1 MPRELVI
8 VESPAKA
15 KTISKLLGRKY
26 QVKAS
31 NGHIVDLPRSQMA
44 VDIDNGF
51 QPKYITIRGKGKIIK
66 ELKDSVKKA
75 DRVYLA
81 TDPDREGEAISWH
94 LAQTLKLDMEAPCRI
109 EFHEITKRAV
119 DAALKNPRMI
129 DLNRVNAQQARRVLD
144 RLFGYQLSPLLWAKV
159 RRGLSAGRVQS
170 VAVRLICEREEEI
183 NRFQQEE
190 YWSISGK
197 FSPVARPQEA
207 FQAKLVKIKGEKVDL
222 PNEARAEEV
231 KRQIAEAAYR
241 ITEVTKNERKR
252 YPAPPFTTSTL
263 QQEASRKLGFSA
275 RKTMSLAQQLYE
287 GVEIKGEG
295 STGLITY
302 IRTDS
307 VRVADEAQEESR
319 RVIAGLFGAD
329 NLPAKPPVYKTK
341 AAAAQ
346 EAHEAIR
353 PTVVS
358 RHPQEV
364 KEYLSRDQFRL
375 YQLIWQRFVASQMK
389 PAVLEVMSI
398 EISGGDFL
406 FRANGST
413 VKFPGFLT
421 LYQEGQ
427 DDTPEEEEGMLPDLE
442 VGTDL
447 RLLEVNADQHFTQPP
462 PRYTE
467 AMLVKTLEE
476 KGIGRPST
484 YATTIDTIRKRNYVV
499 MENKRFKPTE
509 LGIVVD
515 SMLKENFPR
524 VVDPNFTAI
533 MEEKLDKIEE
543 GAIDW
548 VEAVR
553 DFYAPFSEELAAAE
567 KSIERVKINDEVS
580 DVVCEYC
587 GRQMVYK
594 YGPYGRFLACP
605 GYPECKNIKSIQHE
619 TGAPCP
625 ACGGKIVLR
634 TSKKGR
640 RFYGCSNYPNCT
652 FTSWDA
658 PTGRLCPECG
668 AYTVVKQGKA
678 KGEMELCSNKGC
690 PYRAPWSKEKPETE
704 K

>member
-1 MPRELVI
+1 MSRQLVI
-8 VESPAKA
+8 VESPTKA

-44 VDIDNGF
+44 VDIDNNF

-109 EFHEITKRAV
+109 EFNEITKRAV
-119 DAALKNPRMI
+119 DAALKNPRTI
-129 DLNRVNAQQARRVLD
+129 DLNRVNAQQARRILD
-144 RLFGYQLSPLLWAKV
+144 RRFGFKLSPLLWAKV

-170 VAVRLICEREEEI
+170 VAVRLICDREEEI
-183 NRFQQEE
+183 NAFQQEE
-190 YWSISGK
+190 YWSITGK
-197 FSPVARPQEA
+197 FAPVTQPQEA
-207 FQAKLVKIKGEKVDL
+207 FQAKLLKIKGKKVDL
-222 PNEARAEEV
+222 PNEERAEEV
-231 KRQIAEAAYR
+231 KRQITEVAYR
-241 ITEVTKNERKR
+241 ITEVKKRERKR

-287 GVEIKGEG
+287 GVEIQGEG

-307 VRVADEAQEESR
+307 VRVAAEAQEESR
-319 RVIAGLFGAD
+319 QVIAAQFGEE

-341 AAAAQ
+341 ATAAQ

-353 PTVVS
+353 PTMVS
-358 RHPQEV
+358 RHPQEI
-364 KEYLSRDQFRL
+364 KEYLTRDQFRL
-375 YQLIWQRFVASQMK
+375 YQLIWQRFLASQMR
-389 PAVLEVMSI
+389 PAVLEVMSVDLT
-398 EISGGDFL
+398 GGDFL
-406 FRANGST
+406 FRASGSK
-413 VKFPGFLT
+413 VKFPGFLS

-427 DDTPEEEEGMLPDLE
+427 DDTPEEEEGLLPDLKE
-442 VGTDL
+442 DTDL
-447 RLLEVNADQHFTQPP
+447 LLLEVLPEQHFTQPP
-462 PRYTE
+462 ARYTE

-484 YATTIDTIRKRNYVV
+484 YASTIDTIRKRNYVV

-515 SMLKENFPR
+515 KLLKENFPR
-524 VVDPNFTAI
+524 VVDPNFTAT

-543 GAIDW
+543 GAVDW
-548 VEAVR
+548 VETVR
-553 DFYAPFSEELAAAE
+553 DFYTPFSEELAAAE
-567 KSIERVKINDEVS
+567 KSIERVKIDDEVS
-580 DVVCEYC
+580 DIACEHC

-594 YGPYGRFLACP
+594 YGRYGRFLACP
-605 GYPECKNIKSIQHE
+605 GYPECRNIKSIQQE

-625 ACGGKIVLR
+625 DCEGKVVIR
-634 TSKKGR
+634 TSKKER
-640 RFYGCSNYPNCT
+640 RFYGCSNYPKCT

-658 PTGRLCPECG
+658 PTGQRCPDCG
-668 AYTVVKQGKA
+668 AYTVVKRSKA
-678 KGEMELCSNKGC
+678 KGEMVVCSNKEC
-690 PYRAPWSKEKPETE
+690 AYQAPWSEGKQETE